1 MKVDER
7 PQLELI
13 IYLLDA
19 WLLSHR
25 FNFLSYPG
33 GAFCCCFRDQG
44 GWGCSV
50 AFLLGKSWVFDLI
63 CTYVWIS
70 GTVALMLIIS
80 SAFFLPAAGR
90 IGQGISHGEVV
101 NCIQLDDA

>member
-1 MKVDER
+1 MGGAKESVVKADER

-33 GAFCCCFRDQG
+33 GAFCCCFRDKG
-44 GWGCSV
+44 GLGMLGC
-50 AFLLGKSWVFDLI
+50 FLLGKRQVPDLM

-70 GTVALMLIIS
+70 GTVAPMLINHIE
-80 SAFFLPAAGR
+80 SASLR
-90 IGQGISHGEVV
+90 
-101 NCIQLDDA
+101 